1 MNSRRDVTSLL
12 SAWQAG
18 DEGALDQ
25 VSPFIFEEL
34 RRLARHH
41 MGGEKPGHTLQT
53 TGLVNEAFMRLV
65 GGEFDYQSRSHFFAL
80 AARMMRQ
87 ILVDHARGRRREKR
101 GGGQRN
107 LTFDEGAH
115 LDAGAP
121 QTILEVDEALTRLA
135 THDSRMAQGVELVY
149 FGGLSYEETAEVLGV
164 SRSTLANDLKFAK
177 AWLKEAL
184 R

>member
-1 MNSRRDVTSLL
+1 MNRKQDVTSLL

-18 DEGALDQ
+18 DSAAMEQ
-25 VSPFIFEEL
+25 VSPYIYEEL
-34 RRLARHH
+34 RRLARHY
-41 MGGEKPGHTLQT
+41 MSGENPGHTLQT

-65 GGEFDYQSRSHFFAL
+65 GGEFDYPSRSHFFAL

-107 LTFDEGAH
+107 LTFDEAAH
-115 LDAGAP
+115 VDGRSA

-135 THDSRMAQGVELVY
+135 DQDPRMAQAVELVY
-149 FGGLSYEETAEVLGV
+149 FGGLSYDETAEVLGV
-164 SRSTLANDLKFAK
+164 SRSTLGNDLKFAK
-177 AWLKEAL
+177 AWLKDAL

>member
-18 DEGALDQ
+18 DQDALDQ
-25 VSPFIFEEL
+25 VSPFIYEEL
-34 RRLARHH
+34 RRLARHY

-65 GGEFDYQSRSHFFAL
+65 GGELDYQSRSHFFAL

-87 ILVDHARGRRREKR
+87 ILVDHARGRGREKR

-107 LTFDEGAH
+107 LTFDEAAH
-115 LDAGAP
+115 VDSHAP

-135 THDSRMAQGVELVY
+135 SHDPRMAQGVELVY
-149 FGGLSYEETAEVLGV
+149 FGGLSSEETADVLGV

-177 AWLKEAL
+177 AWLMVAL